1 MNNAM
6 NNNNEMKNDK
16 RTRYGGNKMNNGMNN
31 KEVRLN
37 ANIQSDHLKHIKELY
52 HLTEV

>member
-16 RTRYGGNKMNNGMNN
+16 RTWYGGNKMNNGMNN

-37 ANIQSDHLKHIKELY
+37 ANIQSDSEKSEKK
-52 HLTEV
+52 